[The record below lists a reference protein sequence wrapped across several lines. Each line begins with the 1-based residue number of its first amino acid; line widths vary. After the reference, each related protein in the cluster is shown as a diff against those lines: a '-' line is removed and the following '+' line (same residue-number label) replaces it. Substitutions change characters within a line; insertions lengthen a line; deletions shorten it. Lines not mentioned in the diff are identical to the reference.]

1 MQLTVCLK
9 IYSLQIPSFD
19 QGKTDISCHEVPL
32 KKKLKKNQDIP
43 LFINVRL
50 FNILVLPPVIFKD
63 AEMNL
68 QIILHESSDTNGK
81 ADML

>member
-19 QGKTDISCHEVPL
+19 QGKTDISRHEVPL
-32 KKKLKKNQDIP
+32 KEKKNKKNQDIP
-43 LFINVRL
+43 LFINVWL
-50 FNILVLPPVIFKD
+50 FNILVLPPVISKD

-68 QIILHESSDTNGK
+68 QIILHE
-81 ADML
+81 